1 MMKLNEKKLRKIL
14 SMRSIDLLNMLLS
27 DEIDRSFVDTL
38 ERVQRMF
45 GHNRKRIFLST
56 IDSH

>member
-1 MMKLNEKKLRKIL
+1 
-14 SMRSIDLLNMLLS
+14 MRSIDLLNMLLS

>member
-45 GHNRKRIFLST
+45 VHNRKRIFLST